1 MSLHREIYYM
11 PNATFIGLVHKKS
24 APKDIKLL
32 SKVCNRLKGAI
43 GSFIDQSAFVGGKT
57 ET

>member
-1 MSLHREIYYM
+1 M